1 MCGIFG
7 AVLNHPIPQ
16 NRLRHLIRHAEQRGK
31 DSSGLALYSQHG
43 TVEVFKADEPISR
56 LNARVK
62 STKSTCIVGHSR
74 LITNG
79 MNDNQPVH
87 NEDVLVF
94 HNGIVIDPE
103 EVWSSIGKQPEL
115 EIDTE
120 IIAELAR
127 LHIKSSGTL
136 DGLDEVIFAKCKGS
150 ISCAVLAPEI
160 GEIALFSNTGSMFLL
175 VAEDGYYFSS
185 EEHPL
190 LTLGLGPVS
199 QVMSLVLLD
208 SPRAQVIESTEYKNS
223 RSTLVPKFTFNR
235 QEFNQLEN
243 NDPSMR
249 RCSRCILPETMPFIQ
264 FDEQGVCNFCQNYK
278 PKNVPKP
285 LDNLRQLLETY
296 RRSRGPEAIM
306 PFSGGRD
313 SSFALHLV
321 SRELGLR
328 TVAYTYDWGMVTDL
342 GRRNISRMCAQLGIE
357 NIVVAA
363 DIAKKRRNIRLNL
376 EAWLKQP
383 HLGMLSLLTA
393 GDKHFFKYV
402 DRVRLQT
409 GTSLNI
415 WGINPLET
423 THFKAGFLGVAPDF
437 VSNRVYHSG
446 LSAQL
451 RYQGLR
457 FNVMLRNPSFINR
470 SIPDTL
476 SGEFYRSIA
485 PKHDYI
491 HLFDY
496 WRWDEEE
503 INQTLIEEY
512 DWELASDT
520 TTTWRIGDGTAAFYN
535 YVYKTVAGF
544 SEHDTFRSNQ
554 IREGDISREKALELV
569 KIENQPRYENIRWY
583 LDAVGINF
591 SEAIKRVNQMPK
603 LYHD

>member
-1 MCGIFG
+1 
-7 AVLNHPIPQ
+7 
-16 NRLRHLIRHAEQRGK
+16 
-31 DSSGLALYSQHG
+31 
-43 TVEVFKADEPISR
+43 
-56 LNARVK
+56 
-62 STKSTCIVGHSR
+62 
-74 LITNG
+74 
-79 MNDNQPVH
+79 
-87 NEDVLVF
+87 
-94 HNGIVIDPE
+94 
-103 EVWSSIGKQPEL
+103 
-115 EIDTE
+115 
-120 IIAELAR
+120 
-127 LHIKSSGTL
+127 
-136 DGLDEVIFAKCKGS
+136 
-150 ISCAVLAPEI
+150 
-160 GEIALFSNTGSMFLL
+160 
-175 VAEDGYYFSS
+175 
-185 EEHPL
+185 
-190 LTLGLGPVS
+190 
-199 QVMSLVLLD
+199 
-208 SPRAQVIESTEYKNS
+208 
-223 RSTLVPKFTFNR
+223 
-235 QEFNQLEN
+235 
-243 NDPSMR
+243 
-249 RCSRCILPETMPFIQ
+249 
-264 FDEQGVCNFCQNYK
+264 
-278 PKNVPKP
+278 
-285 LDNLRQLLETY
+285 
-296 RRSRGPEAIM
+296 
-306 PFSGGRD
+306 
-313 SSFALHLV
+313 
-321 SRELGLR
+321 
-328 TVAYTYDWGMVTDL
+328 
-342 GRRNISRMCAQLGIE
+342 MCAQLGIE